1 MKPNVTNDETK
12 KETKVVSE
20 GKSFKEKMGELGEQ
34 IESTDKAKQ
43 ELDDEIL
50 KNDDSTGTDKEDEE
64 SVLDFITKNSE
75 VTVED
80 IENWKSDFG
89 GKVYTVF
96 FDEDEFYIYR
106 YLARAEYKD
115 IMAQLAKST
124 TSNAQTQSD
133 LFDELLCQRCLLF
146 PKYTVD
152 LKTTA
157 PAGTFQSLSKQIQ
170 INSNFLDDRT
180 LVQMIQ
186 KL

>member
-1 MKPNVTNDETK
+1 MDPKEK
-12 KETKVVSE
+12 KTGKEVKN
-20 GKSFKEKMGELGEQ
+20 KSFKEKMSDLSDQ
-34 IESTDKAKQ
+34 VESETKAGQ
-43 ELDDEIL
+43 ELTDDIL
-50 KNDDSTGTDKEDEE
+50 KEDTTVKDPSAKGEDEE
-64 SVLDFITKNSE
+64 SVLDFITKNSD
-75 VTVED
+75 VTLEMID
-80 IENWKSDFG
+80 NWKSEYG
-89 GKVYTVF
+89 SKVYTVF

-124 TSNAQTQSD
+124 TQNAQTQSD

-152 LKTTA
+152 LKSTA

-170 INSNFLDDRT
+170 VNSNFLDDRT
-180 LVQMIQ
+180 LIQMIQ

>member
-1 MKPNVTNDETK
+1 MDPKEK
-12 KETKVVSE
+12 KTGKEVKN
-20 GKSFKEKMGELGEQ
+20 KSFKEKMSDLSDQVDGE
-34 IESTDKAKQ
+34 TKAVQ
-43 ELDDEIL
+43 ELTDDIL
-50 KNDDSTGTDKEDEE
+50 KEDTTAKDPSAKGEDEE
-64 SVLDFITKNSE
+64 SVLDFITKNSD
-75 VTVED
+75 VTLEMID
-80 IENWKSDFG
+80 NWKSEYG
-89 GKVYTVF
+89 SKVYTVF

-124 TSNAQTQSD
+124 TQNTQTQSD

-152 LKTTA
+152 LKSTA

-170 INSNFLDDRT
+170 VNSNFLDDRT
-180 LVQMIQ
+180 LIQMIQ

>member
-1 MKPNVTNDETK
+1 MKPNKDEKATEEVK
-12 KETKVVSE
+12 K
-20 GKSFKEKMGELGEQ
+20 KSFSEKMSDLSNQVDSQTKAGEDL
-34 IESTDKAKQ
+34 SK
-43 ELDDEIL
+43 EIL
-50 KNDDSTGTDKEDEE
+50 KEDNTDKDPKEKGEDDE
-64 SVLDFITKNSE
+64 SVLDFITKNSD
-75 VTVED
+75 VTLEMID
-80 IENWKSDFG
+80 NWKSEYG
-89 GKVYTVF
+89 SKVYTVF

-124 TSNAQTQSD
+124 TQNAQTQSD

-152 LKTTA
+152 LKSTA

-170 INSNFLDDRT
+170 VNSNFLDDRT
-180 LVQMIQ
+180 LIQMIQ